1 MSDSNRV
8 IKKYPNRR
16 LYDTAI
22 SSYITLD
29 DVRRLIIE
37 GEAVQVLDV
46 RSGEDLTRQVLLQ
59 IISEHEQ
66 QGQPVLS
73 ERMLSQIIRFYG
85 DSMQGFMGNYLERS
99 MQMFM
104 DQQQQLRSQF
114 SGLIEQTPWNL
125 MNQLTERNMALWKD
139 FQRNMVGGMRP
150 PSDAAPGNDA
160 PKTRTGNSTGNGS
173 SKKSD

>member
-160 PKTRTGNSTGNGS
+160 PKTRTGNSNNG
-173 SKKSD
+173 KKAE

>member
-1 MSDSNRV
+1 MADQPRI

-22 SSYITLD
+22 STYITIE

-37 GEAVQVLDV
+37 GETIQVLDV

-66 QGQPVLS
+66 SGQPMLS
-73 ERMLSQIIRFYG
+73 EQVLSQIIRFYG
-85 DSMQGFMGNYLERS
+85 DSMQGFMSNYLERS

-104 DQQQQLRSQF
+104 DQQTQIRSQL
-114 SGLIEQTPWNL
+114 SGLMEQAPWNL
-125 MNQLTERNMALWKD
+125 MNQLTERNMSMWKD
-139 FQRNMVGGMRP
+139 FQKSMVGSLRSPLGGMPSAADDDDSESGSP
-150 PSDAAPGNDA
+150 PSRGSK
-160 PKTRTGNSTGNGS
+160 PKR
-173 SKKSD
+173 